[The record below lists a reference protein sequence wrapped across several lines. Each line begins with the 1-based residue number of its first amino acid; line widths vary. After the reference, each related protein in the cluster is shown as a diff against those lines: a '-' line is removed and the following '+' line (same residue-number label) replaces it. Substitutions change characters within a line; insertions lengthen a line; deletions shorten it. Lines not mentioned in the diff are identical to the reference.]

1 MLSPPAQ
8 STVTTGKYRERGW
21 KIEEVMG
28 VRNCVCESSVDQVLI
43 AFLVR
48 REVQKSN
55 SEYLYCIGWHFMT
68 LAMYRATQF

>member
-1 MLSPPAQ
+1 
-8 STVTTGKYRERGW
+8 
-21 KIEEVMG
+21 MG
-28 VRNCVCESSVDQVLI
+28 VRNCIYESSVDHVLI

-48 REVQKSN
+48 REVHKGN